1 MRKQLVCGAAIASML
16 LINLPARA
24 SAQTSAEVRKLTYL
38 TFSAPVQL
46 PGFSLPAGTY
56 RLSLADP
63 DTTRRVVEVAS
74 QDGKKTYGMLLTIPD
89 ERAKPAKDPIVLF
102 NETPAG
108 TPEAVRTWFYPGET
122 IGYELVYP
130 KNQALDIAK
139 KTHQGVLTTEGDVS
153 TTGGDRVKTLHGAK
167 VGRIDENGHFSAAD
181 EPTATSGTTT
191 TTSRPASTTDKDK
204 DKDKKDK
211 DKDRK

>member
-1 MRKQLVCGAAIASML
+1 MRKQLAWGAAIASML
-16 LINLPARA
+16 IINLPARA
-24 SAQTSAEVRKLTYL
+24 SAQTSAEVRKVTYL

-89 ERAKPAKDPIVLF
+89 ERAKAAKDPIVLF

-130 KNQALDIAK
+130 RNQALDIAK

-153 TTGGDRVKTLHGAK
+153 ATGTDRAKALHGAK
-167 VGRIDENGHFSAAD
+167 VGRVDENGHFSSAD
-181 EPTATSGTTT
+181 EPTATSGS
-191 TTSRPASTTDKDK
+191 TTSRPTSTDK

-211 DKDRK
+211 DKDRR